1 MTATD
6 PAPLAEGG
14 WDRIFVVGAGPGA
27 PDLITVRGLRL
38 LERAD
43 LVVYAGSL
51 VPTALLDA
59 VPEGARVVDSAG
71 MALREIVA
79 TLADGFNAGM
89 RVVRLQTGDTSLFSA
104 QMEQMRALAERGI
117 PVEIV
122 PGVSS
127 ANAAAAVL
135 GVEFTLPEI
144 SQTVI
149 YSRAAGRTPVPE
161 GENLPSL
168 AAHGATLVLFLSV
181 QMIHRVVEQLAQGGY
196 APDTPVAVV
205 HKATWPEQRIVRGT
219 LENIV
224 ERVRDAGI
232 KMTALIVV
240 GRVLEGAT
248 LPEAEFHYSKLYDP
262 GFGHGFR
269 RRAGAAGV

>member
-1 MTATD
+1 MAASTQR
-6 PAPLAEGG
+6 

-38 LERAD
+38 LQQAD

-51 VPTALLDA
+51 VPVALLEE
-59 VPEGARVVDSAG
+59 VPEGAQVVNSAG
-71 MALREIVA
+71 IALPDIVDTMVTA
-79 TLADGFNAGM
+79 FRAGK

-104 QMEQMRALAERGI
+104 QMEQMRALARVDI

-127 ANAAAAVL
+127 GNAAAAVL
-135 GVEFTLPEI
+135 GIEYTLPEI

-181 QMIHRVVEQLAQGGY
+181 QMIHKVVDQLAEGGY
-196 APDTPVAVV
+196 SPDTPVAVV

-219 LENIV
+219 LADIT
-224 ERVRDAGI
+224 ERVRRAGI

-240 GRVLEGAT
+240 GRVLEGAR
-248 LPEAEFHYSKLYDP
+248 LAESEFHYSKLYDP
-262 GFGHGFR
+262 GFTHGFR
-269 RRAGAAGV
+269 TRDAG